1 MKPNQYYIDNIK
13 LFVNEYF
20 PETPHVLLTG
30 SFNTPF
36 FNESSDLDI
45 ILISNWHRD
54 SFVESYDYNGLKM
67 QVIVLPLYD
76 IDCVTGITCLDT

>member
-20 PETPHVLLTG
+20 PGTPHVLLTG

-45 ILISNWHRD
+45 ILNLQLASGFFR
-54 SFVESYDYNGLKM
+54 G
-67 QVIVLPLYD
+67 VL
-76 IDCVTGITCLDT
+76 